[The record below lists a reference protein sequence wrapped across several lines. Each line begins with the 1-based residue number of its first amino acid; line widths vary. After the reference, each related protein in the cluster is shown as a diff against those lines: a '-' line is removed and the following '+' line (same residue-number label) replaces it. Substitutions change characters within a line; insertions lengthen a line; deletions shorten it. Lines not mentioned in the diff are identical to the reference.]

1 MPRMSGLKLLEE
13 REGTGTPAK
22 TGDRTVYNTRIFLNQ
37 GNEVPLNA
45 KQAEHL
51 PKEMVR
57 VVDGITFIDHTIM
70 LGPRQ
75 AIAGVEHVL
84 IGMKVGGY
92 RKVRVSPHLAYRDKG
107 LLDLILQTRCRLW
120 SCGWEGS
127 PSNKM
132 EVMIS
137 NEDV

>member
-107 LLDLILQTRCRLW
+107 LLDLIPPDAVPTVELW
-120 SCGWEGS
+120 LGGVAEQ
-127 PSNKM
+127 
-132 EVMIS
+132 
-137 NEDV
+137 